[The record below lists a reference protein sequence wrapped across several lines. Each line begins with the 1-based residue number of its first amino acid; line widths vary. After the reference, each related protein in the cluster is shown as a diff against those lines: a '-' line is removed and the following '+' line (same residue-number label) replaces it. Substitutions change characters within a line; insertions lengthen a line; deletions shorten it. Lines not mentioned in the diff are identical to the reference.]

1 MKTKLFFSLTLFTI
15 IVSVIFTS
23 CQKDKVVPD
32 TPEQAL
38 AKQLALVDQTQ
49 LTADIKVIDDSLAK
63 WGITAMTE
71 PNGVRY
77 TIQTTGTGTMPKLDN
92 YVVVTY
98 KLKLLKNKSVID
110 QGTNVTLALPDLIIG
125 WKTVLPLIPKGSKIT
140 LYVPSGFAYGSY
152 ERIDPIDHTVIMPAN
167 SNLIFDIDLNGV
179 Q

>member
-1 MKTKLFFSLTLFTI
+1 MKARNFLSISLFVITAAL
-15 IVSVIFTS
+15 IFTG
-23 CQKDKVVPD
+23 CHKDKVVPD

-49 LTADIKVIDDSLAK
+49 LAADIKVIDDSLAK

-77 TIQTTGTGTMPKLDN
+77 TIQTTGTGAMPRLDN
-92 YVVVTY
+92 YLRVTY

-110 QGTNVTLALPDLIIG
+110 QGTNVTLPLPDLIVG
-125 WKTVLPLIPKGSKIT
+125 WKTVLPLIPAGSKIT

-152 ERIDPIDHTVIMPAN
+152 ERIDPLDHTVIMPAN
-167 SNLIFDIDLNGV
+167 SNLIFEIDFIAI

>member
-1 MKTKLFFSLTLFTI
+1 MKTKNFLSLTLFV
-15 IVSVIFTS
+15 IVAALIFTG
-23 CQKDKVVPD
+23 CHKDKIVPD
-32 TPEQAL
+32 TPDQTL
-38 AKQLALVDQTQ
+38 AKQLAVVDQTQ
-49 LTADIKVIDDSLAK
+49 LAADIKVIDDSLAK

-77 TIQTTGTGTMPKLDN
+77 TIQTTGTGVTPRLDN

-110 QGTNVTLALPDLIIG
+110 QGTNVTLPLTDLIVG

-167 SNLIFDIDLNGV
+167 SNLIFEIDLNGV